1 LTGKVGFFCND
12 AFDKFVL
19 KGDDVESN
27 SSVTRIYKVAQA
39 NQRFMSL
46 GFYISPRTNAM
57 YVDDIG
63 VQKMGEIIIAMDDT
77 SGGLRREVQVSMF
90 FGKSEVTITAIE
102 GTSKKRYEAFIKFDG
117 KAFDYNGPK
126 LEAES
131 KPVNNYHIIFANDI
145 SSSMWTTDTQPSIPF
160 IKEKHNDRVGTL
172 YEACYSFLKAREG
185 TSDLVTCVLHESTAY
200 PIFNILPVNPDS
212 LIKDY
217 MLHYGKVCTN
227 GLGYTG
233 GNDFKDA
240 MKKIRDALS
249 KNPPGYIP
257 IALFMTDGVWQED
270 GASEELTSIMDTYR
284 STGFTLHTIGLG
296 PQVNRVLMQKF
307 ATIGN
312 GTFSVSSINLADFKS
327 KYVAL
332 AGLLE

>member
-1 LTGKVGFFCND
+1 LRVH
-12 AFDKFVL
+12 
-19 KGDDVESN
+19 
-27 SSVTRIYKVAQA
+27 
-39 NQRFMSL
+39 
-46 GFYISPRTNAM
+46 
-57 YVDDIG
+57 
-63 VQKMGEIIIAMDDT
+63 QK
-77 SGGLRREVQVSMF
+77 
-90 FGKSEVTITAIE
+90 K
-102 GTSKKRYEAFIKFDG
+102 YEAFIKFDG

-126 LEAES
+126 LEIES

-160 IKEKHNDRVGTL
+160 IKERHNDRVGAL

-217 MLHYGKVCTN
+217 MLNYGKSRY
-227 GLGYTG
+227 GYGG

-249 KNPPGYIP
+249 INPPGYTP
-257 IALFMTDGVWQED
+257 IALFMTDGVWSED
-270 GASEELTSIMDTYR
+270 GASEELISIMDRYR
-284 STGFTLHTIGLG
+284 SIGFTLHTIGLG
-296 PQVNRVLMQKF
+296 PQINLALMQKF

-312 GTFSVSSINLADFKS
+312 GTFSTSSINLADFKS

-332 AGLLE
+332 AGLLECY